1 MQPNQSTKQSRLL
14 SILLLSAILVFGVS
28 RSWAQS
34 GRGTLTGLVA
44 DTSGAIIPN
53 VAVNLT
59 EANTASAYK
68 AVTNA
73 QGLFNFPEL
82 PPGLYNVSISAPA
95 FKRYTQDGIT
105 VSVGGTASLNIPL
118 QVGAATESVTVMSDA
133 SQLQTESSDVGTTV
147 STQSQPRRLLPVPA
161 ALHC

>member
-1 MQPNQSTKQSRLL
+1 VMQANQSTKQSRLL
-14 SILLLSAILVFGVS
+14 SILLLSAISVFGVS

-34 GRGTLTGLVA
+34 GRGTLTGSVT

-59 EANTASAYK
+59 EPSTASNYK
-68 AVTNA
+68 TVTNA

-82 PPGLYNVSISAPA
+82 PPGLYNVSTSAPS

-105 VSVGGTASLNIPL
+105 VSVGGTASLIIAL

-147 STQSQPRRLLPVPA
+147 STQLIEESSAPV
-161 ALHC
+161 